1 MWGYVILTCTVALAA
16 FAAWVGSLMI
26 KKDKFGEK
34 FLLWF
39 SAILWI
45 GALVVTIYLVSE
57 IGRLSAIAFFILVV
71 FVPFWLSL
79 FLDGETTRQYLL
91 TDTNTDNSLRELRFD
106 VT

>member
-1 MWGYVILTCTVALAA
+1 MWGYVILSIVVALAA
-16 FAAWVGSLMI
+16 CAAWVGSLMI
-26 KKDKFGEK
+26 ETDKFWEK

-57 IGRLSAIAFFILVV
+57 IGGLSAIAFFILVV

-79 FLDGETTRQYLL
+79 LLDGETTRQYLL
-91 TDTNTDNSLRELRFD
+91 NTKTDNGLRELRFD